1 VAKAHRHIVGGGEE
15 RHIERRHKDEGKKS
29 SKNFVP
35 VPARHSLGGGG
46 RLCAFVPSF
55 TLIELLV
62 VMVVISIL
70 VGITIPV
77 SRYVSYRARMAN
89 QQVYVEKIKSALED
103 YRAAYGEYPIT
114 PSSNFVNNLPEN
126 YPEAKRHY
134 DDIPFPTECASV
146 TQGPYSLPGFGN
158 SPYTN
163 VNLSTNTL
171 EIMGNVTNDYCLT
184 YPLMLRQLHEGAR
197 PFMEFEKKT
206 VAHIL
211 YKPKATVGADAY
223 KITKWFKTIAGTIV
237 KKETYAIRGNPINRY
252 KAVDPVS
259 MNQWK
264 YYSYDG
270 VTYTLTTNDF

>member
-1 VAKAHRHIVGGGEE
+1 MAKAQRHIVGGREE
-15 RHIERRHKDEGKKS
+15 RHQDGGKES
-29 SKNFVP
+29 SKNSVP
-35 VPARHSLGGGG
+35 LC
-46 RLCAFVPSF
+46 LCASVPSF

-70 VGITIPV
+70 VGITIPI
-77 SRYVSYRARMAN
+77 SKYAGRRARMAN

-114 PSSNFVNNLPEN
+114 PSNEAGVIKNL
-126 YPEAKRHY
+126 ADVKRHY
-134 DDIPFPTECASV
+134 PESFPTECASI
-146 TQGPYSLPGFGN
+146 TQGFYSEIGYGN

-163 VNLSTNTL
+163 VNLTTNTVENVGV
-171 EIMGNVTNDYCLT
+171 EIDYCLT